1 MMIRSALRFC
11 AFAISFLP
19 VAASA
24 HVGAGDTHGFVHG
37 FSHPLSGIDH
47 VLAMVAVGLFA
58 AHLGGRA
65 LWLVPSTFVS
75 VMALAGIAGTAGVEL
90 PFVEIGIGMSVVV
103 LGLAVAFQLSVPTLA
118 ATSLVGFFAIFHGHA
133 HGAEMPESVF
143 GLTYG
148 VGFLCATALLHAT
161 GVGLG
166 LAVGKAGEAYSRLI
180 VQIGGGAI
188 AIVGVGILISSGG
201 IETLAAAQLLHS
213 TSAIQLPNTISKRP
227 PPDELWNKGFAMLL
241 AFKEREGHCCVVRD
255 HVENGYRLGQWVA
268 VQRYNQDNHDYWR
281 RAQLDK
287 IGFVWS
293 ELDRWWEE
301 GFAALKT
308 FKAREGHCYVPAV
321 HVEGD
326 VNLGHWVRVQR
337 RRENKMN
344 SERRQRLNEIG
355 LAWNGGRPLAGKST
369 ARRSVEIS

>member
-11 AFAISFLP
+11 AFAIAFLP
-19 VAASA
+19 GTASA
-24 HVGAGDTHGFVHG
+24 HIGAGDAHGFIHG

-47 VLAMVAVGLFA
+47 ILAMVAVGLFA

-65 LWLVPSTFVS
+65 LWLVPSTFIS

-103 LGLAVAFQLSVPTLA
+103 LGLVVAFQLNVSTLVA
-118 ATSLVGFFAIFHGHA
+118 MSLVGFFAIFHGHA

-148 VGFLCATALLHAT
+148 VGFICATALLHGI

-166 LAVGKAGEAYSRLI
+166 VAVGKAGEAYSRPI
-180 VQIGGGAI
+180 VQIGGGAM
-188 AIVGVGILISSGG
+188 AIVGLVVLISSDGTG
-201 IETLAAAQLLHS
+201 ALAAVQFLHS
-213 TSAIQLPNTISKRP
+213 TSAIQLPNTVSKRP
-227 PPDELWNKGFAMLL
+227 PPEEAWNKGFAMLL
-241 AFKEREGHCCVVRD
+241 AFKEREGHCCVLRD
-255 HVENGYRLGQWVA
+255 HREKGYRLGQWVA
-268 VQRYNQDNHDYWR
+268 VQRYNQDNHDDWR

-301 GFAALKT
+301 GFEALKA
-308 FKAREGHCYVPAV
+308 FKSREGHCYVPAI
-321 HVEGD
+321 HIEGD
-326 VNLGHWVRVQR
+326 VNLGYWVRVQR

-344 SERRQRLNEIG
+344 SERKRRLNEIG
-355 LAWNGGRPLAGKST
+355 LAWNGGRPLVGKLT
-369 ARRSVEIS
+369 ARQSVEIS

>member
-11 AFAISFLP
+11 AFAIAFLP

-37 FSHPLSGIDH
+37 FSHPLSGVDH

-103 LGLAVAFQLSVPTLA
+103 LGLVVAFQLNVSTLVA
-118 ATSLVGFFAIFHGHA
+118 MSLVGFFAIFHGHA

-148 VGFLCATALLHAT
+148 VGFICATALLHVI
-161 GVGLG
+161 GVALG
-166 LAVGKAGEAYSRLI
+166 LAVGKAGEAYSRPI
-180 VQIGGGAI
+180 VQIGGGAM
-188 AIVGVGILISSGG
+188 AIVGLVILISSDG
-201 IETLAAAQLLHS
+201 TAALAAAQFLHS
-213 TSAIQLPNTISKRP
+213 TSAIQLPNTVSRRP
-227 PPDELWNKGFAMLL
+227 SPEEAWNKGFDMLL
-241 AFKEREGHCCVVRD
+241 AFKEREGHCCVFRD
-255 HVENGYRLGQWVA
+255 HMENGYRLGQWVA
-268 VQRYNQDNHDYWR
+268 VQRYNQDDHDSR
-281 RAQLDK
+281 RKAQLDK

-301 GFAALKT
+301 GFEALKT
-308 FKAREGHCYVPAV
+308 FKAREGHCCVPAV

-326 VNLGHWVRVQR
+326 LNLGHWVRVQR
-337 RRENKMN
+337 RRKDKMN
-344 SERRQRLNEIG
+344 SKRKRRLNKIG
-355 LAWNGGRPLAGKST
+355 LAWQGGRPHAGKPT
-369 ARRSVEIS
+369 VRRSKNR

>member
-1 MMIRSALRFC
+1 
-11 AFAISFLP
+11 
-19 VAASA
+19 
-24 HVGAGDTHGFVHG
+24 
-37 FSHPLSGIDH
+37 
-47 VLAMVAVGLFA
+47 MVAVGLFA

-75 VMALAGIAGTAGVEL
+75 VMALAGIAGTAGVKL

-103 LGLAVAFQLSVPTLA
+103 LGLAVAFQLSVPTLV
-118 ATSLVGFFAIFHGHA
+118 ATSLVGFFAISHGHA

-148 VGFLCATALLHAT
+148 VGFICATALLHAI

-166 LAVGKAGEAYSRLI
+166 LAVGKAGEACSRLI

-201 IETLAAAQLLHS
+201 IDTLAAAQFLHS
-213 TSAIQLPNTISKRP
+213 TSSIQLTNALGERKRLP
-227 PPDELWNKGFAMLL
+227 SEEAWNKGFAMLL
-241 AFKEREGHCCVVRD
+241 AFKEREGHCYVVRD
-255 HVENGYRLGQWVA
+255 HRENGYRLGQWVA
-268 VQRYNQDNHDYWR
+268 VQRYNQDDHDDWR

-301 GFAALKT
+301 GFEALKT

-321 HVEGD
+321 YVEGD
-326 VNLGHWVRVQR
+326 VNLGYWVRVQR
-337 RRENKMN
+337 RRESKMN
-344 SERRQRLNEIG
+344 SERKRRLNEIG
-355 LAWNGGRPLAGKST
+355 LAWNGGRPPTGKST
-369 ARRSVEIS
+369 AQRSVETS